1 MNAGNPEAGPAQTTQ
16 KSAPESAQESG
27 QSWQGTIAL
36 TGFVLVATA
45 QASNMILARGL
56 AGSVPAFALAFFRWS
71 IIAAG
76 LAPFALAEVRAGR
89 IAPGKNIWPVLAAG
103 FLGMFLCG
111 GPVYVAGITTTAIHI
126 ALIMALSPIV
136 VLLISGFLGMERV
149 GPLQWLGTALALA
162 GALLIISGGHL
173 DRLAQSS
180 ATEGDL
186 LVVLAM
192 LGWSGYTLLQSRVAG
207 SASLLAR
214 ISLFSAAGALF
225 SLPLAI
231 REMWMT
237 PAQVF
242 SAKAAAAYIFAGLV
256 PGLIAYAG
264 FAWLD
269 GRFGSVRTSLVLYVG
284 PIASALLSFLIL
296 DEPPTLIHFVGG
308 LLILGGVWASLRK

>member
-1 MNAGNPEAGPAQTTQ
+1 
-16 KSAPESAQESG
+16 
-27 QSWQGTIAL
+27 
-36 TGFVLVATA
+36 
-45 QASNMILARGL
+45 
-56 AGSVPAFALAFFRWS
+56 
-71 IIAAG
+71 
-76 LAPFALAEVRAGR
+76 
-89 IAPGKNIWPVLAAG
+89 
-103 FLGMFLCG
+103 
-111 GPVYVAGITTTAIHI
+111 
-126 ALIMALSPIV
+126 
-136 VLLISGFLGMERV
+136 
-149 GPLQWLGTALALA
+149 
-162 GALLIISGGHL
+162 LLIISGGHL